1 MKINQETNCLTLV
14 AEEDFLFNKAEKIQA
29 TLVKAL
35 ESCQSTSVVLDL
47 TQTTV
52 MDSIGIKLLLG
63 LYKSCQQKG
72 LSLQVDVSSETI
84 IRLFQL
90 CQLHNLL
97 NIREVQANV

>member
-1 MKINQETNCLTLV
+1 MKIIQEKECLTLV
-14 AEEDFLFNKAEKIQA
+14 AEEDFLFDKAEKIQA
-29 TLVKAL
+29 DLLKAL
-35 ESCQSTSVVLDL
+35 ELCQSSLVILDL

-90 CQLHNLL
+90 CQLTTLL
-97 NIREVQANV
+97 NVHEVKANV